1 MVESMLK
8 KAINNNDKG
17 EVMIESTIVTII
29 TIMVL
34 IFLIA
39 VGFLVYQQVMMSDVA
54 AETATSIARNYK
66 FSSDTT
72 MLHNKNYSSIT
83 IDDNY
88 YEKIKKYRTTFNF
101 ASIKSINQ
109 NYSEQYVNKRLPVTS
124 MSYDNS
130 LVVDTQIETSSIGR
144 TFVTVTIS
152 MDAELLFDGVLSYGG
167 MNDDATKLTAT
178 STAECLDITGYA
190 GLIHY
195 AEYLSA
201 KGDPDFKSST
211 SQIIK
216 DIKDIIKIITGK

>member
-1 MVESMLK
+1 MLK

-195 AEYLSA
+195 AEYLSS